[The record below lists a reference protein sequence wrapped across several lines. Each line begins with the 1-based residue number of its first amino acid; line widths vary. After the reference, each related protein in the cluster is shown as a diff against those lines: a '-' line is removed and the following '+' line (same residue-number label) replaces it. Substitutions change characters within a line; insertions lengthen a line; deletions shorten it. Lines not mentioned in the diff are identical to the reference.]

1 MSAQS
6 FDALDRALMALGDE
20 VMVLGE
26 LDGFIAGLLLCPEMI
41 APSEW
46 LPEVWGRRDEDGGN
60 EDGENEHGENEDGG
74 PEFDSTE
81 HAQSV
86 IGMIMAH
93 YNDVSDTLL
102 RRPRRYGP
110 LLDVSQPSD
119 EVFWE
124 FWIEGFQRAVA
135 LRPAAWDPIL
145 HAEGVPGKAL
155 VTLLSLA
162 AIAREEIDVDLPPE
176 EVEDLKAN
184 APDII
189 AECVGILA
197 ADRNSRLPARPPK
210 VGRNDP
216 CPCGSGKKHKKC
228 CGAAG

>member
-1 MSAQS
+1 MSQS
-6 FDALDRALMALGDE
+6 DPQFDALDRALLSLGDE

-41 APSEW
+41 LPSEW
-46 LPEVWGRRDEDGGN
+46 LAEVWGGESENGDEDGGPGF
-60 EDGENEHGENEDGG
+60 E
-74 PEFDSTE
+74 STD

-86 IGMIMAH
+86 IGLIMAH
-93 YNDVSDTLL
+93 YNAVADTLH
-102 RRPRRYGP
+102 RRPGRYGP

-124 FWIEGFQRAVA
+124 FWIDGFQRAVA
-135 LRPAAWDPIL
+135 LRPEAWDPIL
-145 HAEGVPGKAL
+145 HAEGEPGKAL

-162 AIAREEIDVDLPPE
+162 AIGREEIDVDLPPE

-189 AECVGILA
+189 AACVGLLA
-197 ADRNSRLPARPPK
+197 VDRNRRLPARGPK

-228 CGAAG
+228 CGATG

>member
-1 MSAQS
+1 MSQS
-6 FDALDRALMALGDE
+6 DPQFDALDRALLALGDE

-41 APSEW
+41 LPSEW
-46 LPEVWGRRDEDGGN
+46 LAEVWGGESENGDED
-60 EDGENEHGENEDGG
+60 DGPGFE
-74 PEFDSTE
+74 STD

-86 IGMIMAH
+86 IGMIRAH
-93 YNDVSDTLL
+93 YNAVAETLH
-102 RRPRRYGP
+102 RRQGRYGP
-110 LLDVSQPSD
+110 LLDVSEPSD

-124 FWIEGFQRAVA
+124 FWIGGFQRAVA
-135 LRPAAWDPIL
+135 LRPEAWDRIL
-145 HAEGVPGKAL
+145 HAEGELGKAL

-162 AIAREEIDVDLPPE
+162 AISREEIDVDLPPE
-176 EVEDLKAN
+176 EVADLKAN

-189 AECVGILA
+189 AACVGLLA
-197 ADRNSRLPARPPK
+197 VDRNRRLPARAAK

-228 CGAAG
+228 CGATG

>member
-46 LPEVWGRRDEDGGN
+46 LAEVWGGEEADEDPG
-60 EDGENEHGENEDGG
+60 
-74 PEFDSTE
+74 FDSTE

-93 YNDVSDTLL
+93 YNDVSDTLH

-110 LLDVSQPSD
+110 LLDVSQPTD

-124 FWIEGFQRAVA
+124 FWIDGFQRAVA
-135 LRPAAWDPIL
+135 LRPEAWELIL
-145 HAEGVPGKAL
+145 HGESEASDAL
-155 VTLLSLA
+155 ILLLSLA
-162 AIAREEIDVDLPPE
+162 AISAQDVEHDIPE
-176 EVEDLKAN
+176 ADVAEMQAS

-197 ADRNSRLPARPPK
+197 ADRNNRLPARPPK

>member
-46 LPEVWGRRDEDGGN
+46 LPEVWGRRDEDGED
-60 EDGENEHGENEDGG
+60 EDGENEDGR

-110 LLDVSQPSD
+110 LLDVSQPTD

-135 LRPAAWDPIL
+135 LRPEAWDPIL
-145 HAEGVPGKAL
+145 QAEGVPGKAL

-189 AECVGILA
+189 AACVGLLA
-197 ADRNSRLPARPPK
+197 VDRNRRLPARHPK

-216 CPCGSGKKHKKC
+216 CPCGSGRKHKKC

>member
-1 MSAQS
+1 MTQSAQS
-6 FDALDRALMALGDE
+6 FDALDRALLALGDE

-41 APSEW
+41 TPSEW
-46 LPEVWGRRDEDGGN
+46 LPEVWGGEDP
-60 EDGENEHGENEDGG
+60 EGG
-74 PEFDSTE
+74 PKFDDTDD
-81 HAQSV
+81 ARAV

-93 YNDVSDTLL
+93 YNEVADALH

-110 LLDVSQPSD
+110 LLDVSEPND

-124 FWIEGFQRAVA
+124 FWIDGFQRAVA
-135 LRPAAWDPIL
+135 LRPEAWEPML
-145 HAEGVPGKAL
+145 HAEGEASEAL
-155 VTLLSLA
+155 ILLLSLA
-162 AIAREEIDVDLPPE
+162 AIAREDIEGEIPAAKVAE
-176 EVEDLKAN
+176 MQAN

-189 AECVGILA
+189 ASCVGILA
-197 ADRNSRLPARPPK
+197 VDRNSRLPARPSK

-228 CGAAG
+228 CGAAA